1 MKELE
6 NFIPVARL
14 FGKEGESQIIYAAN
28 EVSVKKAI
36 NCIGKDVLKKKKKK
50 KNKAP
55 KYFKYPPSYINR
67 EAFT

>member
-1 MKELE
+1 LKELE

-36 NCIGKDVLKKKKKK
+36 NCIGKDVLKEKKKKK
-50 KNKAP
+50 KIRLRSISSILP
-55 KYFKYPPSYINR
+55 H
-67 EAFT
+67 T